1 MVDVVILVGGSSRIP
16 KVQQPLQDF
25 LDGKELCKSI
35 NPDEAIAYGAAFQAA
50 LLREDVKNV
59 PKLVLQDV
67 TPLSI
72 GRKVVGDIMDV
83 VIARNTCIPVKK
95 TQKYF
100 TTVDNQL
107 NDLIEVYV
115 RWSIGNGTN
124 IKVMSEP
131 WLREANGAWISSP
144 QDQGVHNFYVNDLL
158 LPDMKIWDRE
168 KIESIFPMY
177 VAKRILEVP
186 LFNMIDEDKLIWTDS
201 TNGNYSVKSGYKLI
215 MNITGKV
222 DVVSSK
228 KNWNSLWTILAPPKA
243 KHLLWRISIGCQP
256 TRLRLQERRVPC
268 PLLCPICE
276 QHDEDDWHVMFGC
289 AASTQAMQA
298 TNFGFNLEAYLQQTN
313 SVSDIIL
320 ELCLREDK
328 EAAGKFAMLIWV
340 LWNNKVWNDSCEP
353 G

>member
-1 MVDVVILVGGSSRIP
+1 M
-16 KVQQPLQDF
+16 
-25 LDGKELCKSI
+25 
-35 NPDEAIAYGAAFQAA
+35 
-50 LLREDVKNV
+50 
-59 PKLVLQDV
+59 
-67 TPLSI
+67 
-72 GRKVVGDIMDV
+72 
-83 VIARNTCIPVKK
+83 
-95 TQKYF
+95 
-100 TTVDNQL
+100 
-107 NDLIEVYV
+107 V

-131 WLREANGAWISSP
+131 WLREANRAWISSP
-144 QDQGVHNFYVNDLL
+144 QDQGVYNFYVNDLL

-186 LFNMIDEDKLIWTDS
+186 LFNMVDEDKLIWTDS

-243 KHLLWRISIGCQP
+243 KHLLWRISIGCLP

-298 TNFGFNLEAYLQQTN
+298 TDFGFNLEAYLQQTN

-328 EAAGKFAMLIWV
+328 EAAGLKASHFWEDWFSVQQVQYGGSQYNQQQPLMWQKPNYGWYKCNVDAGFHKEISKTSAGRCLCDHMRRFVMAETTWV
-340 LWNNKVWNDSCEP
+340 EGNCTILEGESIAILNALETLGQRGLSNVIFETDFKSEVDAIHHLCASEHGCTYFC
-353 G
+353 